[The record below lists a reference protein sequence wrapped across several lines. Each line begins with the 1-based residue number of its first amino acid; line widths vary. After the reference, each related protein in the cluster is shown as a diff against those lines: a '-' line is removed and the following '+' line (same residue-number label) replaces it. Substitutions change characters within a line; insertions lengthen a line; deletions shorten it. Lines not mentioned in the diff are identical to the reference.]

1 VLMNPDDGFY
11 AADLVQNDPWLRG
24 DVIRMVSHGRADDAH
39 MMSVYFPDLREVY
52 LGPSGAVWSAAPVRK
67 QRH

>member
-1 VLMNPDDGFY
+1 
-11 AADLVQNDPWLRG
+11 
-24 DVIRMVSHGRADDAH
+24 